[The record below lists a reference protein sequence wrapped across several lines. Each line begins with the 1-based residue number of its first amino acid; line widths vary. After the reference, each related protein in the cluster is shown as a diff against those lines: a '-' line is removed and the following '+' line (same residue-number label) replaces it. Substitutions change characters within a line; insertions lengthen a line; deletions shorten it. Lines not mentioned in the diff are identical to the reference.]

1 MKIYDCFQFFN
12 ELDLLEIR
20 LDVLY
25 DHVDYFVISES
36 NRTHSNKL
44 KEYTF
49 LENKDKF
56 SKYMDKIIHV
66 TEELPE
72 DIFGPIRKEETSDY
86 NKQYNKIIDIFTS
99 EDENGLKQYPTFARD
114 YMQRE
119 FIKLGLINCN
129 DDDIIMVSDLDEIP
143 NPSVID
149 RIKNEKLLEHCV
161 MMDCHNFYINNI
173 CHTNWYGNYTV
184 LYEKTKN
191 KSLTNLRNLRVNM
204 EKLYDSG
211 WHLSFMGG
219 PERVK
224 TKIESY
230 SHQEFNNSFY
240 LDNIENKI
248 NQNKDLFNRTN
259 NTYRDG
265 IQKYYFDEMQ
275 NIDLNNYTYPKK
287 LVDLVKNKFPY
298 LIK

>member
-1 MKIYDCFQFFN
+1 
-12 ELDLLEIR
+12 
-20 LDVLY
+20 
-25 DHVDYFVISES
+25 
-36 NRTHSNKL
+36 
-44 KEYTF
+44 
-49 LENKDKF
+49 
-56 SKYMDKIIHV
+56 
-66 TEELPE
+66 
-72 DIFGPIRKEETSDY
+72 
-86 NKQYNKIIDIFTS
+86 
-99 EDENGLKQYPTFARD
+99 
-114 YMQRE
+114 
-119 FIKLGLINCN
+119 
-129 DDDIIMVSDLDEIP
+129 
-143 NPSVID
+143 
-149 RIKNEKLLEHCV
+149 